1 MNTVEATFVLP
12 ERISR
17 GLLRGELER
26 IGGVIREVDSKQIVT
41 WLRETQPM
49 KSSDLSSIPSLS
61 PVGSVS
67 SILNLGV
74 TTMGFAIV
82 LQQLSV
88 IEKGLDK
95 AQQVINE
102 VDEKIDLSI
111 YANFRAAIDLAINA
125 FTMAN
130 SESRKVSAMHAI
142 NRFLEAEHQ
151 YTKLADMEIAKGSQI
166 AYDYLSTLCL
176 AFITEVRCYL
186 ELEEL
191 DTARLRLQ
199 EGAAVLRPRFTTLV
213 NTLLTSNPAAY
224 LHPALKEQIGLKR
237 LTKVFQWLTPG
248 IEDSEV
254 FEMQRENLFKL
265 AQNPKEWKAS
275 LPKIAQASE
284 TQTSKGI
291 TFFNRDRQSNKPSKS
306 TSPISKDNN
315 SASNI
320 LARPSEFEV
329 YGRLLPMMTSME
341 TIIET
346 DNRLATYESEI
357 ETIHQLGMDF
367 QQWRQ
372 IMPVSAAQ
380 GNEADLIYI
389 TVS

>member
-1 MNTVEATFVLP
+1 MNTVEATFVIP
-12 ERISR
+12 EWISR
-17 GLLRGELER
+17 GLLKGELER
-26 IGGVIREVDSKQIVT
+26 IGGVIRKTGDKTIVT
-41 WLRETQPM
+41 WLREVKPM
-49 KSSDLSSIPSLS
+49 KPSNLSSIPSLS

-237 LTKVFQWLTPG
+237 LTKVFQWMTPG
-248 IEDSEV
+248 IEDSDV

-265 AQNPKEWKAS
+265 AQNPTEWKAS

-291 TFFNRDRQSNKPSKS
+291 TFFNRDR
-306 TSPISKDNN
+306 
-315 SASNI
+315 
-320 LARPSEFEV
+320 
-329 YGRLLPMMTSME
+329 
-341 TIIET
+341 
-346 DNRLATYESEI
+346 
-357 ETIHQLGMDF
+357 
-367 QQWRQ
+367 
-372 IMPVSAAQ
+372 
-380 GNEADLIYI
+380 
-389 TVS
+389 